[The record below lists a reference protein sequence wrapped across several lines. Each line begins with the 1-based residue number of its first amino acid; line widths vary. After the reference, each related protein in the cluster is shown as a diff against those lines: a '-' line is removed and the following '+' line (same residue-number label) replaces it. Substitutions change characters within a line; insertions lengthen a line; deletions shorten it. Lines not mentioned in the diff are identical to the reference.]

1 MKRLNSTQ
9 KGISSLSINQQYER
23 FNVIVKAIDK
33 SCIGKARS
41 VIYTSYLFFNKHP
54 FCL

>member
-9 KGISSLSINQQYER
+9 KGICSLSFNQQDER
-23 FNVIVKAIDK
+23 LNLIVKAIDK
-33 SCIGKARS
+33 SCIGKARTF
-41 VIYTSYLFFNKHP
+41 INTGYLFPSKHP